1 MDEPGEYRMNWLQ
14 KIWHNWSEDRVLGNV
29 IKNSGYLFS
38 SNTLGMAFTA
48 VQAFL
53 TPLLLGPTFLG
64 ALGMITTYA
73 SSINR
78 LLSFR
83 MTEVVIKNAGQEIAR
98 DHRQEAA
105 AIIKVAGMTEAL
117 TSLVAYGVLAVF
129 APILANVIFRDP
141 LIQASA
147 ISTQIMLSWIL
158 IYGLSVIASIVFE
171 TSTAILQLGN
181 HFKSQA
187 YLNLIQAA
195 VVTAGIVFAFVTKGG
210 IVTVLLAYL
219 AGKIV
224 LGFGTMI
231 LAWIWVKPLV
241 GEGWW
246 KTPLSFIPDKK
257 KLGIFAINT
266 NLSATL
272 NTVFRDSEQLWV
284 GLLVT
289 TTFAGYFRFALT
301 ILNVVVL
308 PISPFINT
316 TFPQIS
322 RSIAQR
328 EWERLKNLLK
338 RTSVIAA
345 IWSGACLLGFALLG
359 PIFFNWFKQGAF
371 LPSYPVGLVLFI
383 GITIPNI
390 LFWNRPLILCF
401 GDSRYPLLVT
411 LYTGIIKTGLMF
423 LLVPT
428 FGILVQA
435 ALLSAYGLS
444 SALIIALKGLKEMRK
459 AEAIPVQASAA

>member
-1 MDEPGEYRMNWLQ
+1 MNWLR
-14 KIWHNWSEDRVLGNV
+14 KIWHNWRQDKVLGNV
-29 IKNSGYLFS
+29 IKNSGYLFG
-38 SNTLGMAFTA
+38 SNTIGMGLTTI
-48 VQAFL
+48 QTFL
-53 TPLLLGPTFLG
+53 TALLLGPTFYG
-64 ALGMITTYA
+64 AVGMITTYA

-98 DHRQEAA
+98 DHRREAA
-105 AIIKVAGMTEAL
+105 AIIKAAGITEAL
-117 TSLVAYGVLAVF
+117 TSIVAYIVLALLASF
-129 APILANVIFRDP
+129 LAKIILRDP
-141 LIQASA
+141 LFQGSA
-147 ISTQIMLSWIL
+147 ITLQDMLSWIL

-187 YLNLIQAA
+187 YLNLIQSV
-195 VVTAGIVFAFVTKGG
+195 VVTVGIVFAFIFKGG
-210 IVTVLLAYL
+210 IIAILLAYL
-219 AGKIV
+219 AGKVI
-224 LGFGTMI
+224 LGFGTLI
-231 LAWIWVKPLV
+231 LAWIWVKSLI
-241 GEGWW
+241 GEEWW

-257 KLGIFAINT
+257 KLAVFAINT

-284 GLLVT
+284 GMLVN
-289 TTFAGYFRFALT
+289 TTFAGYYKFAYA

-308 PISPFINT
+308 PITPFINT

-322 RSIAQR
+322 SSIAKK

-338 RTSVIAA
+338 RTSIVAA
-345 IWSGACLLGFALLG
+345 IWSGACLLGFILLG
-359 PIFFNWFKQGAF
+359 PVFFNWFKQGAY
-371 LPSYPVGLVLFI
+371 LPSFPVGLVLFI

-411 LYTGIIKTGLMF
+411 LNTGVIKTGLMF

-444 SALIIALKGLKEMRK
+444 SAFIIALKGLKEMHK
-459 AEAIPVQASAA
+459 AEATPAEGGAA

>member
-1 MDEPGEYRMNWLQ
+1 MNWLR
-14 KIWHNWSEDRVLGNV
+14 KIWHNWCQDKVLGNV
-29 IKNSGYLFS
+29 IKNSSYLFS
-38 SNTLGMAFTA
+38 SNTLGMALTA
-48 VQAFL
+48 AQAFL
-53 TPLLLGPTFLG
+53 TALRLGPTFYG
-64 ALGMITTYA
+64 AVGMITTYA

-98 DHRQEAA
+98 DHQQEAA
-105 AIIKVAGMTEAL
+105 AIIKAAGITEGL
-117 TSLVAYGVLAVF
+117 TSLVAYGVLALLASVM
-129 APILANVIFRDP
+129 ANVILRDP
-141 LIQASA
+141 MFLGSSITTQDMA
-147 ISTQIMLSWIL
+147 IWIL

-187 YLNLIQAA
+187 YLNLIQVV

-210 IVTVLLAYL
+210 IIAVLLAYL
-219 AGKIV
+219 AGKVI
-224 LGFGTMI
+224 LGFGTII

-246 KTPLSFIPDKK
+246 KTPLSVIPDKK

-272 NTVFRDSEQLWV
+272 NTIFRDSEQLWV
-284 GLLVT
+284 GLLVN
-289 TTFAGYFRFALT
+289 TTFAGYFRFAYT

-308 PISPFINT
+308 PITPFINT

-322 RSIAQR
+322 RSIARR

-345 IWSGACLLGFALLG
+345 IWSGACLLGFVLLG
-359 PIFFNWFKQGAF
+359 PVFFNWFKQGAY
-371 LPSYPVGLVLFI
+371 LLSYPVGLVLFI

-401 GDSRYPLLVT
+401 GDSRYPLLIT
-411 LYTGIIKTGLMF
+411 LYTGIVKTGLMF

-459 AEAIPVQASAA
+459 TEAIPIQADTG

>member
-1 MDEPGEYRMNWLQ
+1 MNWLQ
-14 KIWHNWSEDRVLGNV
+14 KIWHNWRQDKVLGNV
-29 IKNSGYLFS
+29 FKNSGYLFS
-38 SNTLGMAFTA
+38 SNTIGMGLTF
-48 VQAFL
+48 VQA
-53 TPLLLGPTFLG
+53 LLSAYFLGPTFYG
-64 ALGMITTYA
+64 AVGMITNYA

-98 DHRQEAA
+98 DNKREAA
-105 AIIKVAGMTEAL
+105 AIIKAAGITEGL
-117 TSLVAYGVLAVF
+117 TSLVAYGVLALF
-129 APILANVIFRDP
+129 ASILAKLILRDP
-141 LIQASA
+141 MFLGSSITTQDMA
-147 ISTQIMLSWIL
+147 IWIL
-158 IYGLSVIASIVFE
+158 IYGLSVIATVVFE

-187 YLNLIQAA
+187 YLNLMQVV
-195 VVTAGIVFAFVTKGG
+195 VVTAGIVFAFMTKGG
-210 IVTVLLAYL
+210 IIAVLLAYL
-219 AGKIV
+219 AGKFV
-224 LGFGTMI
+224 LGFGTFV
-231 LAWIWVKPLV
+231 LALIWVRPLV

-246 KTPLSFIPDKK
+246 KTPLRFIPDKK

-272 NTVFRDSEQLWV
+272 NTVFRDSDQLWL
-284 GLLVT
+284 GLIGTATL
-289 TTFAGYFRFALT
+289 AGYFRFAYQ

-308 PISPFINT
+308 PISPLINT

-322 RSIAQR
+322 KSIAKR

-359 PIFFNWFKQGAF
+359 PIFFNWYKQGAYSPAF
-371 LPSYPVGLVLFI
+371 PMGLILFI
-383 GITIPNI
+383 GIMIPNI

-411 LYTGIIKTGLMF
+411 LVTGVIKTGLMF
-423 LLVPT
+423 LLVPIYGG
-428 FGILVQA
+428 FAQA

>member
-1 MDEPGEYRMNWLQ
+1 MNWFQ
-14 KIWHNWSEDRVLGNV
+14 KIWHNWRQDRVLGNV

-38 SNTLGMAFTA
+38 SNTIGMALSALQT
-48 VQAFL
+48 FL
-53 TPLLLGPTFLG
+53 TALLLGPTFLG
-64 ALGMITTYA
+64 AMGMITTYA

-83 MTEVVIKNAGQEIAR
+83 MSEVVIKNAGQEIAR
-98 DHRQEAA
+98 DHKQEAS
-105 AIIKVAGMTEAL
+105 AIIKVAGITEAL
-117 TSLVAYGVLAVF
+117 TSLVAYGVLVIF
-129 APILANVIFRDP
+129 APLLAKVIFRDP
-141 LIQASA
+141 LIQASGY
-147 ISTQIMLSWIL
+147 STLNLLSWIL

-187 YLNLIQAA
+187 YLNLVQAV
-195 VVTAGIVFAFVTKGG
+195 VVTAGITLAVVTKGG
-210 IVTVLLAYL
+210 IFTILLAYL
-219 AGKIV
+219 AGKII

-241 GEGWW
+241 GKGWW
-246 KTPLSFIPDKK
+246 KTPLSFIPDKR

-266 NLSATL
+266 NISATL

-284 GLLVT
+284 GLLVN
-289 TTFAGYFRFALT
+289 TTFAGYYKFAYA

-322 RSIAQR
+322 RSIARR
-328 EWERLKNLLK
+328 EWERLKDLLK
-338 RTSVIAA
+338 RTSTIAA
-345 IWSGACLLGFALLG
+345 IWSGACLLGFLLAG
-359 PIFFNWFKQGAF
+359 PLFFNWFKQGAY
-371 LPSYPVGLVLFI
+371 LPSFPVGLVLFI

-411 LYTGIIKTGLMF
+411 LFTGIAKTGLMF

-444 SALIIALKGLKEMRK
+444 SALIIALKGLSEMHK
-459 AEAIPVQASAA
+459 AEAISVEAGAG

>member
-1 MDEPGEYRMNWLQ
+1 MSLFR
-14 KIWHNWSEDRVLGNV
+14 KIWHNWQQDKVLGNV

-38 SNTLGMAFTA
+38 SNAIGMGLTT
-48 VQAFL
+48 VQTFL
-53 TPLLLGPTFLG
+53 SALLLGPTFYG
-64 ALGMITTYA
+64 AVGMITTYA

-98 DHRQEAA
+98 DRRQEAA
-105 AIIKVAGMTEAL
+105 AIIKAAGITEGL
-117 TSLVAYGVLAVF
+117 TSLVAYGVLALLASLMAKV
-129 APILANVIFRDP
+129 ILRDP
-141 LIQASA
+141 MFVGSA
-147 ISTQIMLSWIL
+147 ITTHDMAVWIL
-158 IYGLSVIASIVFE
+158 IYGFSVIASIVFE

-187 YLNLIQAA
+187 YLNLVQVV
-195 VVTAGIVFAFVTKGG
+195 VVTAGIVFAFITKGG
-210 IVTVLLAYL
+210 IIAVLLAYL
-219 AGKIV
+219 VGKVV
-224 LGFGTMI
+224 LGFGTLI

-241 GEGWW
+241 GEDWW

-272 NTVFRDSEQLWV
+272 NTIFRDSEQLWV
-284 GLLVT
+284 GLLVN
-289 TTFAGYFRFALT
+289 TTFAGYYKFAFA

-308 PISPFINT
+308 PITPFINT

-322 RSIAQR
+322 RSIARR

-338 RTSVIAA
+338 RTSVIAT
-345 IWSGACLLGFALLG
+345 IWSGACLLGFILLG
-359 PIFFNWFKQGAF
+359 PVFFHWFKQGAY
-371 LPSYPVGLVLFI
+371 LPSFPVGLVLFI

-411 LYTGIIKTGLMF
+411 LYTGIAKTGLMI

-428 FGILVQA
+428 FGILIQA

-444 SALIIALKGLKEMRK
+444 SALIIALKGLREMRK
-459 AEAIPVQASAA
+459 AEAISVQAGTG

>member
-1 MDEPGEYRMNWLQ
+1 MDKPGEYRMNWFQ
-14 KIWHNWSEDRVLGNV
+14 KNWHNWREDRVLGNV

-38 SNTLGMAFTA
+38 SNTIGMAFTA
-48 VQAFL
+48 AQAIL
-53 TPLLLGPTFLG
+53 TPLLLGPTLLG
-64 ALGMITTYA
+64 ALGMITKYA

-83 MTEVVIKNAGQEIAR
+83 MTEVVIKNAGQEIAHDR
-98 DHRQEAA
+98 KPEAA
-105 AIIKVAGMTEAL
+105 AIIKVAGITEAL
-117 TSLVAYGVLAVF
+117 SSLVAYGVLAVF
-129 APILANVIFRDP
+129 APILTNVIFRDP
-141 LIQASA
+141 LFQASA
-147 ISTQIMLSWIL
+147 ISTQTMLSWIL

-210 IVTVLLAYL
+210 IITVLLAYL
-219 AGKIV
+219 AGKVV
-224 LGFGTMI
+224 LGFGTMT
-231 LAWIWVKPLV
+231 LAWIWIKPLL

-246 KTPLSFIPDKK
+246 KTPLSFIPEKK
-257 KLGIFAINT
+257 KLGIFAFNT
-266 NLSATL
+266 NISATL
-272 NTVFRDSEQLWV
+272 NTIFRDSEELWV

-289 TTFAGYFRFALT
+289 TTFAGCFKFALT

-322 RSIAQR
+322 HSIARR

-345 IWSGACLLGFALLG
+345 VWSGACLLGFLLVG
-359 PIFFNWFKQGAF
+359 PVFFHWFKQGEYLLSF
-371 LPSYPVGLVLFI
+371 PVGLVLFI

-411 LYTGIIKTGLMF
+411 LFTGIAKTGLMF

-444 SALIIALKGLKEMRK
+444 SALIIALKGLKEMHK
-459 AEAIPVQASAA
+459 AEAMPLKAGAG

>member
-1 MDEPGEYRMNWLQ
+1 MNWFR
-14 KIWHNWSEDRVLGNV
+14 KIWHNWRQDRVLGNV

-38 SNTLGMAFTA
+38 SNTIGMGLTTI
-48 VQAFL
+48 QTFL
-53 TPLLLGPTFLG
+53 SALLLGPTFYG
-64 ALGMITTYA
+64 AVGMITTFA

-98 DHRQEAA
+98 EHKREAA
-105 AIIKVAGMTEAL
+105 AIIKVAGITEAL
-117 TSLVAYGVLAVF
+117 TSLVAYGVLALC
-129 APILANVIFRDP
+129 APIFANVIFRDP
-141 LIQASA
+141 LIQGSA
-147 ISTQIMLSWIL
+147 LPLQSMLSLIL

-187 YLNLIQAA
+187 FLNLFQA
-195 VVTAGIVFAFVTKGG
+195 VVVTVGIILAFVTKGG
-210 IVTVLLAYL
+210 IIGILLAYL
-219 AGKIV
+219 AGKVI

-241 GEGWW
+241 GESWW
-246 KTPLSFIPDKK
+246 RTPLSFIPDKK
-257 KLGIFAINT
+257 KIGIFAINT

-284 GLLVT
+284 GLLVN
-289 TTFAGYFRFALT
+289 TTFAGYYKFAYA

-322 RSIAQR
+322 CSIARR
-328 EWERLKNLLK
+328 EWERLKDLLK
-338 RTSVIAA
+338 RTSTIAA
-345 IWSGACLLGFALLG
+345 IWSGACLLGFLLVG
-359 PIFFNWFKQGAF
+359 PLFFNWFKQGAY
-371 LPSYPVGLVLFI
+371 LPSFPVGLVLFI

-411 LYTGIIKTGLMF
+411 LFTGIAKTGLMF

-428 FGILVQA
+428 YGILVQA

-444 SALIIALKGLKEMRK
+444 SALIIALKGLREMRK
-459 AEAIPVQASAA
+459 AETMTVETGVG